1 MELHTNKQNSAQIV
15 IYN

>member
-15 IYN
+15 LYN